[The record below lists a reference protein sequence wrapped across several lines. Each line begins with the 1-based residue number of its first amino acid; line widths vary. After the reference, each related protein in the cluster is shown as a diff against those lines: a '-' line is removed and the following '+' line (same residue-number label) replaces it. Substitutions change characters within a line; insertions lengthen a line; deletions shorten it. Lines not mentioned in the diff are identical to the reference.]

1 MKNNLLRFSIALI
14 FIIIICWCG
23 YKFIYEGSNHGENN
37 LAWMDKRRLLKHC
50 LNYLW
55 LLLIFIIGYW
65 GLKHQHPIWLIK
77 VWIIFYLTALL
88 VLPAFGII
96 DWRIRKKY
104 KICFRGIQISFSE
117 PDTVFTFMASFK
129 NNSNKEIGR

>member
-14 FIIIICWCG
+14 FIMIICWCG
-23 YKFIYEGSNHGENN
+23 YQFIYEGSNHGENN

-96 DWRIRKKY
+96 DLLIGGFAKNIKFALGDSMLINGCQHHTPYTTYIKY
-104 KICFRGIQISFSE
+104 MLKL
-117 PDTVFTFMASFK
+117 
-129 NNSNKEIGR
+129 